1 MIQSYIIEDIIIELA
16 RQKHDGR
23 IKCHCEEQLYQTIC
37 VSLDDIKLKCEKL
50 QIKFYEYE
58 RLFCYEFKKSW
69 YNCFPQYSIPII
81 DLLKK
86 RIKYESFSRYRT
98 KVNKVYI
105 SDYDGF
111 FIVFELKK

>member
-1 MIQSYIIEDIIIELA
+1 MINSNFIEDIIVELA
-16 RQKHDGR
+16 RQKHDRR
-23 IKCHCEEQLYQTIC
+23 IKCFCEEQLYQTIC
-37 VSLDDIKLKCEKL
+37 VSLDEIKLKCDELK
-50 QIKFYEYE
+50 IKFYEYE
-58 RLFCYEFKKSW
+58 RLFYYEFKKSW
-69 YNCFPQYSIPII
+69 YNCFPQYSMPII
-81 DLLKK
+81 VQLKK